1 MTAPKNAVAAT
12 AANGV
17 KSKKAATAADQ
28 EILRAKSREYARKLV
43 TSMFTHTSST
53 AIADQSDE
61 FPKFEWKEVT
71 VGEIL
76 GKGGFGT
83 VSEVRAFDCRSD
95 ATTWATTNRTNK
107 TSLRKEGSARNTSS
121 KALVADIDSEVDE
134 GEKESRA
141 FIAKHCLR
149 HGGDARYAVKV
160 LSPEVT
166 QDVALYIQGMVD
178 MAVETRF
185 LSAIEHPNIIKLRAL
200 AKVQAFDES
209 YFIVMDR
216 LYDTLEARLKQW
228 KSQYERVTGMAG
240 RLLLDGKGKKKSQL
254 YEKRIVAAFDLSAA
268 FDYLHSK
275 NILYRDIKPE
285 NIGFDIVRACAQGC
299 GCPCLAASCGQCLT
313 HFFFFLLLNPHF
325 LQRDDIKIF
334 DFGLAKEL
342 TDDLRNDDGTY
353 KLTEMTGSPRY
364 MAPEVHNGLPYNATC
379 DVYSFAILLWQMLAL
394 KVPYELYTPKTLREK
409 VYNGPHKRPLV
420 DESWPNMIKLC
431 LKRSWDKNIH
441 ERNTM
446 TQVSAILRK
455 ECVRIRDGNEDGL
468 EHYRRRST
476 FVFRKK

>member
-1 MTAPKNAVAAT
+1 MTSPKKAVAAAA
-12 AANGV
+12 AANV
-17 KSKKAATAADQ
+17 KSKKPTAADQ
-28 EILRAKSREYARKLV
+28 EILRAKSREHARKLV
-43 TSMFTHTSST
+43 TSMFSKST
-53 AIADQSDE
+53 TVIVDQSDE
-61 FPKFEWKEVT
+61 FPKFEWKELT
-71 VGEIL
+71 VGKIL

-95 ATTWATTNRTNK
+95 TVATTNRN
-107 TSLRKEGSARNTSS
+107 SNGMRKEGSVRNTSS
-121 KALVADIDSEVDE
+121 KALVEDIDSEVDE

-141 FIAKHCLR
+141 FIAEHCLR

-160 LSPEVT
+160 LSPEVI

-200 AKVQAFDES
+200 AKVQAFDER

-228 KSQYERVTGMAG
+228 KTQYERVTGMAG

-285 NIGFDIVRACAQGC
+285 NIGFDI
-299 GCPCLAASCGQCLT
+299 
-313 HFFFFLLLNPHF
+313 
-325 LQRDDIKIF
+325 RDDIKIF

-409 VYNGPHKRPLV
+409 VYNGPHKRPMV
-420 DESWPNMIKLC
+420 DETWPNMIKLC
-431 LKRSWDKNIH
+431 LKRSWDKDIH

-446 TQVSAILRK
+446 AQVSSILRK